1 MNMII
6 RRQFLAPS
14 TACGFA
20 SVVTLLIAA
29 DTADAGVRTGGRIEL
44 ATRNDVNGG
53 AKPGH
58 WGGVKPGQS
67 GRGGGRSRSAL
78 FHSAVASE
86 RPSGFGVVVAGQT
99 VPG

>member
-1 MNMII
+1 MPQIDDI
-6 RRQFLAPS
+6 DRKI
-14 TACGFA
+14 
-20 SVVTLLIAA
+20 IAA
-29 DTADAGVRTGGRIEL
+29 LQGDGRLSLL
-44 ATRNDVNGG
+44 ALSEIVGLSPSPCARRIRLLEESGVNGG